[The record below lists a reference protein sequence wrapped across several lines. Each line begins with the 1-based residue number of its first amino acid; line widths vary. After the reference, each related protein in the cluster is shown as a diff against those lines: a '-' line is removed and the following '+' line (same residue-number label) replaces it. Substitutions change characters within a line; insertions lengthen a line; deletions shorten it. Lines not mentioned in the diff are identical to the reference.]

1 MSLIRNL
8 QGDDSV
14 CVCVCIYIY
23 AENINMY
30 PSCYVTK
37 SSHFLIGHTELLG
50 SCSLPSYCFL
60 PEYCAVEP
68 RLKALNKK
76 VLNFGC
82 VSIQI

>member
-1 MSLIRNL
+1 
-8 QGDDSV
+8 
-14 CVCVCIYIY
+14 
-23 AENINMY
+23 MY

-76 VLNFGC
+76 SLELWMCINTDMID
-82 VSIQI
+82 SHM